1 MLWLWL
7 WLCLLLMWFVWKT
20 AEEKAEREESLHQG
34 REQRKEERG
43 AAGKWFY
50 NYEGRVQVEWKLL
63 VVLYVSS
70 LKERR
75 ADPK

>member
-1 MLWLWL
+1 
-7 WLCLLLMWFVWKT
+7 MWFVWK
-20 AEEKAEREESLHQG
+20 AEEEKAEREESLHQG
-34 REQRKEERG
+34 RQQKRRKG
-43 AAGKWFY
+43 SAGKWFY

-63 VVLYVSS
+63 VVCDVSS

>member
-1 MLWLWL
+1 MA
-7 WLCLLLMWFVWKT
+7 V
-20 AEEKAEREESLHQG
+20 AVPAADVVRVEDSRREGGEREESLHQG
-34 REQRKEERG
+34 REQKSRKG
-43 AAGKWFY
+43 SAGKWFY

-63 VVLYVSS
+63 VVCDVSS

>member
-1 MLWLWL
+1 MA
-7 WLCLLLMWFVWKT
+7 VAVPAADVVRVEDSRREGGERGVPASGKR
-20 AEEKAEREESLHQG
+20 AEEGVGGS
-34 REQRKEERG
+34 
-43 AAGKWFY
+43 AGKWFY

-63 VVLYVSS
+63 VVCDVSS

>member
-1 MLWLWL
+1 MA
-7 WLCLLLMWFVWKT
+7 V
-20 AEEKAEREESLHQG
+20 AVAVPAADVVRVEDSRREGGEREQSLHQG
-34 REQRKEERG
+34 REQRKEEGG

-63 VVLYVSS
+63 VVCDVSS